1 MCKGEPDKR
10 KKHSHRY
17 EKKKKKKEQR
27 CPGSEQVAEDTDN
40 GKGVL

>member
-17 EKKKKKKEQR
+17 EKKKKKEQR